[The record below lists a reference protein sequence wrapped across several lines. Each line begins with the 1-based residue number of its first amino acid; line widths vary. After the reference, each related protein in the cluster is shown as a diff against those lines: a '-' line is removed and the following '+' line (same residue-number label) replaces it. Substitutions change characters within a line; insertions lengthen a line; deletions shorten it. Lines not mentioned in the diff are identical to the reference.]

1 MKQKR
6 KRYSPEFKA
15 RVVLEIL
22 KEEKS
27 LTELSSEYGIHVN
40 QLRKWKTQFLEQM
53 PQLFQKQNKDQE
65 KMKADY
71 EEQIENLYAEV
82 GRLTTQLS
90 WLKKNLASTTSRQE
104 RVNMIERS
112 EEHTTELQ
120 SRGQLVCRLL
130 LEKKKNSM

>member
-15 RVVLEIL
+15 QVVLEIL

-53 PQLFQKQNKDQE
+53 PQLF
-65 KMKADY
+65 
-71 EEQIENLYAEV
+71 
-82 GRLTTQLS
+82 
-90 WLKKNLASTTSRQE
+90 
-104 RVNMIERS
+104 
-112 EEHTTELQ
+112 
-120 SRGQLVCRLL
+120 
-130 LEKKKNSM
+130 

>member
-15 RVVLEIL
+15 QVVLEIL

-27 LTELSSEYGIHVN
+27 FSELSSEYGIHVN

-71 EEQIENLYAEV
+71 EEQIGRASV
-82 GRLTTQLS
+82 GKECRCRKS
-90 WLKKNLASTTSRQE
+90 KKK
-104 RVNMIERS
+104 
-112 EEHTTELQ
+112 
-120 SRGQLVCRLL
+120 
-130 LEKKKNSM
+130 EKKKNTKTRAQEDTVN